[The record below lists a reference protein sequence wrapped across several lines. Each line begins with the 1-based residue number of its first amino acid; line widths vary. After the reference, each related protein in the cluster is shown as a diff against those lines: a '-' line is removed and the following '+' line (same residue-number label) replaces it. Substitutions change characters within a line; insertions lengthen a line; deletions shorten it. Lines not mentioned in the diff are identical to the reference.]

1 MQFSWNTCDAPY
13 WKEGESTVPTEM
25 DLQSIR
31 EKAAGLFL
39 RALEKI
45 PEEDLQF
52 ILADLP
58 DNWWMRTIMNTEK
71 PEETKTP

>member
-1 MQFSWNTCDAPY
+1 
-13 WKEGESTVPTEM
+13 M
-25 DLQSIR
+25 DLQNIR
-31 EKAAGLFL
+31 EKSAGLFL

-71 PEETKTP
+71 PEETETP